1 MDNDW
6 LQIMKESKRLK
17 LTTIQT
23 LTHFGVVLFSLFIA
37 LMMGWIMIQGETV
50 DELTK
55 VPLFFL
61 LLSIFFFF
69 VQYRRLKFREFHLR
83 YTEHQFQEAVKRTT
97 NELEWSIDSKSETFF
112 RAYRSSNWTGSW
124 GEMITII
131 KEKDR
136 LFINSICDPNKAS
149 SIASYGWNRTNIKT
163 FTKNL
168 TDVLNNKPAE
178 LKIEVPTDEWSIKKI
193 AIRLFL
199 YPFCI
204 FLIVFGVYMIMNP
217 LSIITIIAALGVM
230 SLASVYL
237 FLDIKILLTKKGNRI
252 S

>member
-1 MDNDW
+1 
-6 LQIMKESKRLK
+6 MKESKRLK

-131 KEKDR
+131 KEK
-136 LFINSICDPNKAS
+136 
-149 SIASYGWNRTNIKT
+149 IAY
-163 FTKNL
+163 
-168 TDVLNNKPAE
+168 
-178 LKIEVPTDEWSIKKI
+178 
-193 AIRLFL
+193 
-199 YPFCI
+199 
-204 FLIVFGVYMIMNP
+204 
-217 LSIITIIAALGVM
+217 
-230 SLASVYL
+230 
-237 FLDIKILLTKKGNRI
+237 LLTVFATPIKRAL
-252 S
+252 